1 MKFAAP
7 LILIALAVAAFFL
20 MAVPI
25 YGGLS
30 TLRAEIS
37 SYNEALG
44 NSKALENE
52 RDKLAAKYNS
62 FRTED
67 LARLEKLLP
76 ESADNIRLIL
86 EIEQIASPYGM
97 ALKDVKYNTVDTAGG
112 PAAGGSVVQ
121 RTGAKQASKSYGTMD
136 LEFNTSAPYDNFINF
151 TRDLENNLRIVD
163 IAAISF
169 SSDKGPS
176 LGKIAPASLYDY
188 NFKIKTYW
196 LKN

>member
-1 MKFAAP
+1 MKFVTP
-7 LILIALAVAAFFL
+7 LIFIAVAIAAFFL
-20 MAVPI
+20 LTVPI
-25 YGGLS
+25 YGD
-30 TLRAEIS
+30 LRSLRTEIA

-67 LARLEKLLP
+67 LSRLEKLLP

-86 EIEQIASPYGM
+86 EIEQLASPYSM
-97 ALKDVKYNTVDTAGG
+97 TLKDVKYNTTDTGVSNAT
-112 PAAGGSVVQ
+112 VQ
-121 RTGAKQASKSYGTMD
+121 RSGARQLSKNYGTME
-136 LEFNTSAPYDNFINF
+136 LEFNTSGTYDDFINF
-151 TRDLENNLRIVD
+151 TKSLENNLRIVD
-163 IAAISF
+163 IVAITF

-176 LGKIAPASLYDY
+176 LGKIAPSTSYDY
-188 NFKIKTYW
+188 NFKVKTYW